1 MTTSATR
8 RTPSGWSPPT
18 WATCA
23 WRASQSA
30 GGIESLEFTQSVG
43 GIPIVD
49 SSLRAHLDGHGR
61 LLAISGGLVPEPALD
76 TPEPEVSK
84 EAAVAAAARGV
95 TTSGASFQARLVA
108 YTAGGEL
115 RLAWR
120 VMVRAS
126 STARFDTLVDA
137 SSGEVVRRTNLVK
150 FGTGLL
156 FDNYP
161 GAPVGGTAASKD
173 LTPYV
178 YPGANRLMG
187 PNAHAFVDPE
197 DVVPGSDLN
206 DPVTDPLAGDETPPT
221 SPDNFVYP
229 FGEFATADYDCR
241 TTFRCSWDPKT
252 AGSWSSDGDQAATQ
266 LFWFVNRYHDHLK
279 AAPGIHF
286 GPESGNFESTGSP
299 ATDDLVIAQAQD
311 GADTNGGFPDL
322 DHSNNANMLVL
333 PDGQPGFM
341 QMYLWDPIADLD
353 PVTPP
358 NYRAV
363 HGGDDPSLVFHEYT
377 HGLTNRLVTDP
388 QGYGAL
394 NGAQAGAIDEGTA
407 DWYALDYLVG
417 DGSTAYLPDDSD
429 TPDVRMASYEI
440 DGPTGLRTQ
449 PIDCLTGSSA
459 ADCPSAGG
467 GAGAG
472 GYTYGDFATIRGGA
486 EPHDDGEIWGQAL
499 WQLRE
504 RLIAVHGPSD
514 GITRAERLVTN
525 GLRLVP
531 PNPSFLDMRNAIL
544 LADIQANGGD
554 RGLIW
559 SVFAGRGMGYAAS
572 TVDTDDVHPLQD
584 FTTPPG
590 GSTPVGSLAGVV
602 RDQDTGAPLAGALV
616 AFAGH
621 DSGLDEDL
629 ATHTAAN
636 GSYRIDGVPAR
647 TWSHVTIAPA
657 AGYDRAV
664 ANSVAIVA
672 GTTSTRDFALRRNWA
687 LESGGA
693 AVQSFTG
700 PDFASF
706 GCGPRSAI
714 DGSSRSVWSTR
725 SPTYPSLPGAKEIV
739 IQLPQA
745 ITLGEVRIDP
755 STGCGDPAAAA
766 VAGFEVQV
774 SANASTYSTVSQG
787 TFTAASAGR
796 ANPVALGSRPA
807 GVRYVKVRAL
817 STQGASSFMDLAEI
831 QVFALPPVVTVPPPP
846 PPPTPAAAKL
856 KFLTK
861 SAKLSRRRGF
871 VWKLAGPKGARAK
884 ALFTV
889 RVRRGGRLR
898 KITLA
903 RASFRLSK
911 SKGRARVVVRVSRRT
926 LKRIKARKLRVTVTV
941 RAAGQRKTG
950 TFRLT
955 RPKPRRRN

>member
-1 MTTSATR
+1 M
-8 RTPSGWSPPT
+8 
-18 WATCA
+18 
-23 WRASQSA
+23 
-30 GGIESLEFTQSVG
+30 
-43 GIPIVD
+43 
-49 SSLRAHLDGHGR
+49 
-61 LLAISGGLVPEPALD
+61 
-76 TPEPEVSK
+76 SK

-95 TTSGASFQARLVA
+95 TTSGASFQATLVA

-286 GPESGNFESTGSP
+286 GPESGNFEATGSP
-299 ATDDLVIAQAQD
+299 PTDDLVIAQAQD

-459 ADCPSAGG
+459 TGLPERRRRRRCGWVHV
-467 GAGAG
+467 
-472 GYTYGDFATIRGGA
+472 RRLR
-486 EPHDDGEIWGQAL
+486 DD
-499 WQLRE
+499 
-504 RLIAVHGPSD
+504 P
-514 GITRAERLVTN
+514 
-525 GLRLVP
+525 
-531 PNPSFLDMRNAIL
+531 
-544 LADIQANGGD
+544 
-554 RGLIW
+554 
-559 SVFAGRGMGYAAS
+559 
-572 TVDTDDVHPLQD
+572 
-584 FTTPPG
+584 
-590 GSTPVGSLAGVV
+590 
-602 RDQDTGAPLAGALV
+602 
-616 AFAGH
+616 
-621 DSGLDEDL
+621 
-629 ATHTAAN
+629 
-636 GSYRIDGVPAR
+636 
-647 TWSHVTIAPA
+647 
-657 AGYDRAV
+657 
-664 ANSVAIVA
+664 
-672 GTTSTRDFALRRNWA
+672 RR
-687 LESGGA
+687 
-693 AVQSFTG
+693 
-700 PDFASF
+700 
-706 GCGPRSAI
+706 
-714 DGSSRSVWSTR
+714 
-725 SPTYPSLPGAKEIV
+725 
-739 IQLPQA
+739 
-745 ITLGEVRIDP
+745 
-755 STGCGDPAAAA
+755 
-766 VAGFEVQV
+766 
-774 SANASTYSTVSQG
+774 
-787 TFTAASAGR
+787 GR
-796 ANPVALGSRPA
+796 AA
-807 GVRYVKVRAL
+807 
-817 STQGASSFMDLAEI
+817 
-831 QVFALPPVVTVPPPP
+831 
-846 PPPTPAAAKL
+846 
-856 KFLTK
+856 
-861 SAKLSRRRGF
+861 RRR
-871 VWKLAGPKGARAK
+871 
-884 ALFTV
+884 
-889 RVRRGGRLR
+889 
-898 KITLA
+898 
-903 RASFRLSK
+903 
-911 SKGRARVVVRVSRRT
+911 
-926 LKRIKARKLRVTVTV
+926 
-941 RAAGQRKTG
+941 
-950 TFRLT
+950 
-955 RPKPRRRN
+955 